1 MEFTQGPETKRTG
14 CRRIS
19 VGFFAVGGYAYGGEA
34 LRVECQ
40 HMLQN
45 LDYVGLRHTSRR
57 LYDKAVSE
65 KDSRLAAYAS
75 YYLAASELKTGS
87 VASARRHAAAA
98 DSLAA
103 ISGNDTLRASSLNL
117 LGIIANEYSR
127 NNALALGYYLKALD
141 YAGRIDYNPVLGG
154 IYSNISLLFISH
166 NDTAGLRYCKESYR
180 IGKET
185 GRPENLYYPAFAY
198 CSGLKMINIPESC
211 LTLDNYLFDHCTSLS
226 TVYLPSQLETL
237 PFGIFA
243 YCTSLPS
250 IWIPNTIKTIM
261 RQAFENCFGL
271 ETINLPESIE
281 FMDEGT
287 FFKCLSLKNLTFP
300 TSMKV
305 LPYQVCQLC
314 ESLEWVKLPPAL
326 EELSYG
332 AFQKCESLK
341 EIEIPETVTSIGDYA
356 FVWCTILKEISI
368 PNNVTYYGDMIFVKC
383 TSLEKVKLSDGNGGH
398 VPNIRAGMF
407 TQCDNLTEIEIPEG
421 VTTIA
426 EYAFALCPKVNV
438 KLPST
443 LTTIG
448 GMAFRGCN
456 ALTTVDFG
464 PEMKYVG
471 YQAFFNCPNLEYIN
485 SENTVPPTLDG
496 PCFEPEAYSTVQ
508 VTVPASALE
517 AYKRATEWKE
527 FLNIK
532 ETNGIESVEAG
543 EIISVGGLDVT
554 VNDADAFLEIYNLS
568 GMPVYS
574 GVPGGE
580 AVSLPSAGVYV
591 LRIDG
596 RPVKISVK

>member
-1 MEFTQGPETKRTG
+1 
-14 CRRIS
+14 
-19 VGFFAVGGYAYGGEA
+19 
-34 LRVECQ
+34 
-40 HMLQN
+40 
-45 LDYVGLRHTSRR
+45 
-57 LYDKAVSE
+57 
-65 KDSRLAAYAS
+65 
-75 YYLAASELKTGS
+75 
-87 VASARRHAAAA
+87 
-98 DSLAA
+98 
-103 ISGNDTLRASSLNL
+103 
-117 LGIIANEYSR
+117 
-127 NNALALGYYLKALD
+127 
-141 YAGRIDYNPVLGG
+141 
-154 IYSNISLLFISH
+154 
-166 NDTAGLRYCKESYR
+166 
-180 IGKET
+180 
-185 GRPENLYYPAFAY
+185 
-198 CSGLKMINIPESC
+198 
-211 LTLDNYLFDHCTSLS
+211 
-226 TVYLPSQLETL
+226 
-237 PFGIFA
+237 
-243 YCTSLPS
+243 
-250 IWIPNTIKTIM
+250 
-261 RQAFENCFGL
+261 
-271 ETINLPESIE
+271 
-281 FMDEGT
+281 MDEGT

-300 TSMKV
+300 TSMKK

-356 FVWCTILKEISI
+356 FVWCTSLKEISI
-368 PNNVTYYGDMIFVKC
+368 PNNVTYYGDMMFVKC

-398 VPNIRAGMF
+398 VPNIRYGMF

-448 GMAFRGCN
+448 GMAFRGCD

-496 PCFEPEAYSTVQ
+496 PCFEQSAYSDVH
-508 VTVPASALE
+508 VTVPKSALE
-517 AYKRATEWKE
+517 AYKSATEWKE
-527 FLNIK
+527 FLNINK
-532 ETNGIESVEAG
+532 ADGIESVEAG
-543 EIISVGGLDVT
+543 EMITVEGLDVT
-554 VNDADAFLEIYNLS
+554 VHDAGAFLEIYNLS